1 MLNNSPAH
9 VVFGAATIAQ
19 AEKWRAAYHVALVNA
34 ATFLLLA
41 LTMFM
46 LEPTSLAVI
55 LSAPLLFFLGSLI
68 SFLFMVRNG
77 GALATIAWFVLGA
90 GIFFG
95 MGVVAGGVH
104 VHPHSDYIFAGETLY
119 LIRINLLNAT
129 SVFIVLAIAYPLAN
143 MRGLITTQHDLPLA
157 DIERILLKI
166 FPFVV
171 AISAV
176 GVGLKYAL
184 FPFAENLLLRSVL
197 AKIYLIVPACFLLLG
212 VLWRSVGWNLKLLA
226 GSVFVFE
233 ILNGLIGF
241 TKYQVISAMLALVVG
256 IWLTRRSIIFV
267 LMTLMVLASVFAIIN
282 PLVTLGRAHVD
293 YDAGTNSVETR
304 LAILMDAG
312 NAYYLGNASPG
323 NASPE
328 HPNSGPRKFTLDQ
341 RVMAP
346 IGERLR
352 ALGRRFDV
360 ASIQGYL
367 VNEYDDGRAGNSLDG
382 FWMVMV
388 PRVLWPDKPIITR
401 FGREL
406 NAQYYY
412 HPGQIEPQTGTSI
425 APTYSA
431 EAYWNHGPLGVV
443 FVSLLVGLGIGWFT
457 RCWQLAMIGRDPA
470 FLLIAFPVAIWASFV
485 ESWVVATYL
494 GEFIIFVV
502 ILFVARA
509 FFNLLGRINHRG
521 FP

>member
-1 MLNNSPAH
+1 M
-9 VVFGAATIAQ
+9 AQ
-19 AEKWRAAYHVALVNA
+19 AEKWRAAYRIALANA
-34 ATFLLLA
+34 ATFLFLA
-41 LTMFM
+41 LIMFM
-46 LEPTSLAVI
+46 MKPTSLALI
-55 LSAPLLFFLGSLI
+55 LFTPTVFFLGSLF
-68 SFLFMVRNG
+68 SFLLMVRSG
-77 GALATIAWFVLGA
+77 GALAAVAWFVLGA

-95 MGVVAGGVH
+95 MGVVAGGLH
-104 VHPHSDYIFAGETLY
+104 VHPHSDYLFAGETLY
-119 LIRINLLNAT
+119 LTRINLLNAT
-129 SVFIVLAIAYPLAN
+129 SAFIVLAVAYPLAN
-143 MRGLITTQHDLPLA
+143 MRGLIATQHDFSLV

-166 FPFVV
+166 FPYVV
-171 AISAV
+171 AVSAI

-184 FPFAENLLLRSVL
+184 FPVAESLLLRSML

-212 VLWRSVGWNLKLLA
+212 MLWRTVGCKLKLLA

-256 IWLTRRSIIFV
+256 IWLKRRSVIFV
-267 LMTLMVLASVFAIIN
+267 LMTLMILASVFAVIN

-293 YDAGTNSVETR
+293 YDAEANSVETR
-304 LAILMDAG
+304 LAILMDAA
-312 NAYYLGNASPG
+312 NAYYLGNTSPG
-323 NASPE
+323 NTSPG
-328 HPNSGPRKFTLDQ
+328 HHGSDPNKFTLDQ

-367 VNEYDDGRAGNSLDG
+367 VHEYDNGRAGNSLDE

-388 PRVLWPDKPIITR
+388 PRVLWPDKPIMTR
-401 FGREL
+401 FGTEL

-412 HPGQIEPQTGTSI
+412 VPGQIRPQTSASI

-431 EAYWNHGPLGVV
+431 EAYWNYGPLGVV
-443 FVSLLVGLGIGWFT
+443 FVSLVVGLGIGWFT
-457 RCWQLAMIGRDPA
+457 RNWQLAMVGRDPA

-502 ILFVARA
+502 ILFIARA
-509 FFNLLGRINHRG
+509 TFNLLGRINHLG